1 MDDGKDLEQEV
12 GHSPGRRLPVQFS
25 SINEVHLNEGYYR
38 LGLGRRQSQSQE
50 MKRFRERMM
59 AINMWVE
66 ARFRCGMSVW
76 DRMSTAYQVIW
87 IIM

>member
-1 MDDGKDLEQEV
+1 
-12 GHSPGRRLPVQFS
+12 
-25 SINEVHLNEGYYR
+25 
-38 LGLGRRQSQSQE
+38 

-66 ARFRCGMSVW
+66 ARFRCGVSVW

-87 IIM
+87 IIMWIGCGNRDLLFGVISKKDICLFLILMCFIITSTVIN